1 MKFTCH
7 YKIAFK
13 CCSAAPPNA
22 PQETVVGLTISASG
36 LSFFKMMIYYYCST
50 LLAYLFKNASIFPL
64 PTYNNVACQVAIQ
77 SIYFGIL
84 FWFIILFKNVHFLDP
99 VGCCIRVV
107 N

>member
-1 MKFTCH
+1 MALVAFGRFHEVKMKFTCH

-50 LLAYLFKNASIFPL
+50 LLAYLFKNASIFPYYL
-64 PTYNNVACQVAIQ
+64 
-77 SIYFGIL
+77 
-84 FWFIILFKNVHFLDP
+84 
-99 VGCCIRVV
+99 
-107 N
+107 